1 MVNGRHA
8 IPGDHSFAASL
19 LRNVASAVALVT
31 LVATAF
37 WGIGRFQ
44 AAGELGDPGG
54 GEGPALEGPPLA
66 QPPPAEEET
75 DYESHT
81 LPSTLT
87 PSPTVSPYTTS
98 SPSPSSSPTVVIAPS
113 RISVQVLDAAGDSG
127 LRARRAVSQLRADGY
142 NVVATNEAS
151 RVYSRTQVMYSP
163 GKEAAARQ
171 IASAYGLSGV
181 RPKPSN
187 LTSKV
192 NVHLVVGRD
201 YQAR

>member
-1 MVNGRHA
+1 MVNGKHV
-8 IPGDHSFAASL
+8 IPGDHSFSTSL
-19 LRNVASAVALVT
+19 LRSLASAVALVA

-44 AAGELGDPGG
+44 PTGELGAVN
-54 GEGPALEGPPLA
+54 GEGPALEEPPIA
-66 QPPPAEEET
+66 DAPPPEEET
-75 DYESHT
+75 DYESRAF
-81 LPSTLT
+81 PSALNPSPTASPFATST
-87 PSPTVSPYTTS
+87 PSPSA
-98 SPSPSSSPTVVIAPS
+98 SPTQAIAPS

-127 LRARRAVSQLRADGY
+127 VRARKAVSRLRADGY

-151 RVYSRTQVMYSP
+151 RVYPRTEVMYSP

-187 LTSKV
+187 LTSAV
-192 NVHLVVGRD
+192 DVHVVIGRD
-201 YQAR
+201 YHTR